1 MISTTLPRSE
11 LAGLSA
17 IVAGTGRPVLLLHG
31 VGLRAEAWGAQIKA
45 LRDTYHVIAPDMP
58 GHGQT
63 PCNAQCKVLGDY
75 VKAVL
80 PLLRMLDE
88 PALVVGHSMGAM
100 IALELASSAPDCV
113 RAVAALNAIF
123 ERSDGAK
130 AAVQA
135 RAASLDGHTV
145 PDPTPTLERWFGTGQ
160 SSQRSACDDWLRM
173 ADPLGYKQAYTAFAH
188 ADGPSRQALN
198 RLACPALFATG
209 ALEPNS
215 TPDMSRMMA
224 DLAPQGRALVVDG
237 AAHMMPMTHPAD
249 VNSALSAFAQDI
261 WP

>member
-45 LRDTYHVIAPDMP
+45 LRDTHHVIAPDMP

-63 PCNAQCKVLGDY
+63 PCNAQCKVLDDY
-75 VKAVL
+75 VQAVV
-80 PLLRMLDE
+80 PLLHMLDE
-88 PALVVGHSMGAM
+88 PALVIGHSMGAM
-100 IALELASSAPDCV
+100 IALELASSAPECV

-130 AAVQA
+130 AAVRA
-135 RAASLDGHTV
+135 RAASLDGNTL

-160 SSQRSACDDWLRM
+160 SSQRSACNDWLRM

-198 RLACPALFATG
+198 RLKCPALFATG

-224 DLAPQGRALVVDG
+224 DLAPQGRVLVVDR
-237 AAHMMPMTHPAD
+237 AAHMMPITHPAD

-261 WP
+261 